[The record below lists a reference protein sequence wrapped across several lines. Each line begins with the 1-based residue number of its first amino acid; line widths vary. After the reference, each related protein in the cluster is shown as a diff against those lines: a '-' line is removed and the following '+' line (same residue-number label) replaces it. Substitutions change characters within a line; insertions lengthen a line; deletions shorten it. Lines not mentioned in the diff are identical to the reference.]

1 MIKLLTGL
9 CAVAL
14 ALLVAPAP
22 AATLSF
28 TTPPAA
34 VRPGD
39 SFTLDV
45 LVAEVVDL
53 YAFQFDIA
61 FDPAILQASPVLEGD
76 FLSAG
81 GRATLFW
88 PGSIDNL
95 AGTVSFT
102 ANTLVGPGP
111 GVSGDGWVVHLS
123 FQALTAGRS
132 ELSFGNVVLLDSA
145 LADITTTPMGSA
157 INVSSVPEP
166 ASLALFGIGLAV
178 LTAAARRQLRHGG

>member
-1 MIKLLTGL
+1 MTKLTCLWGM
-9 CAVAL
+9 VL
-14 ALLVAPAP
+14 ALLAAPVSAT
-22 AATLSF
+22 TLSF
-28 TTPPAA
+28 AAPPA
-34 VRPGD
+34 VVQVGD
-39 SFTLDV
+39 NFTLDV
-45 LVAEVVDL
+45 LVAQAPDL

-61 FDPAILQASPVLEGD
+61 FDPVIVQLNTVLEGD

-81 GRATLFW
+81 GRATFFL
-88 PGSIDNL
+88 PGTIDNI

-145 LADITTTPMGSA
+145 LADIATMPTASA